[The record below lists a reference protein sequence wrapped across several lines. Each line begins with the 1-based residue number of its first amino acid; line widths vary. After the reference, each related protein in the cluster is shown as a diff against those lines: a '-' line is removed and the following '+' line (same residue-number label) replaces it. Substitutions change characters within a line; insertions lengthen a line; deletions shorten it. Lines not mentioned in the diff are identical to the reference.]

1 MPKPLD
7 SGLSRLK
14 LSDRPGLQRPLT
26 VLGFGGWADAGNVS
40 TLSLAY
46 LKEAEDAVRLG
57 FIDVGDLIDHTNH
70 RPFVTIE
77 GGFIKEL
84 EMPSFEIYY
93 TAKRTPELIL
103 VKGYE
108 LSFGWSE
115 FTNAL
120 FELMNSF
127 GSKTIVTIGGLVDN
141 TPHTKPVRLSFL
153 TSSQRL
159 YAKCM
164 AHGLRPS
171 NYSGPASMHSY
182 IIKNSGMRGYEALS
196 IWGHVPSYLNIPNP
210 RVVLAVLEKLSTIIE
225 APLNLNRLYVE
236 SAIFESRVNSLVEGD
251 ERLKEIIKQLEKEYE
266 EEEDKLSFTD

>member
-1 MPKPLD
+1 MPQPIN

-14 LSDRPGLQRPLT
+14 LLNRPELKKPFT
-26 VLGFGGWADAGNVS
+26 IIGFGGWADAGNVS

-46 LKEAEDAVRLG
+46 LKEAEDAARLG
-57 FIDVGDLIDHTNH
+57 YIDVGDLVDHTEH

-84 EMPSFEIYY
+84 EMPSFEVYY

-103 VKGYE
+103 VNGYE

-115 FTNAL
+115 FIAAL
-120 FELMNSF
+120 FELMDSF
-127 GSKTIVTIGGLVDN
+127 GSKTIVTIGGLIDN
-141 TPHTKPVRLSFL
+141 TPHTKPVRISFL
-153 TSSQRL
+153 TTSQQL

-164 AHGLRPS
+164 AQGLRPS

-182 IIKNSGMRGYEALS
+182 IIKNSGMHGYETLS
-196 IWGHVPSYLNIPNP
+196 IWGHVPSYLNTPNP
-210 RVVLAVLEKLSTIIE
+210 RVVLAVLEKLSSILETQF
-225 APLNLNRLYVE
+225 NLNRLYVE
-236 SAIFESRVNSLVEGD
+236 SAIFESKVNSLIESD

-266 EEEDKLSFTD
+266 EQEDRPSYID